1 MAILISDKINFRSK
15 IFTESKNEHYMMIK
29 VSIYQEDSNNICMK
43 HQDSKICELN
53 INGIEG
59 RAKKKSSTITVRN

>member
-1 MAILISDKINFRSK
+1 MINVS
-15 IFTESKNEHYMMIK
+15 IQMIK
-29 VSIYQEDSNNICMK
+29 VSIYQDDYNNICMK

-59 RAKKKSSTITVRN
+59 REKKKSSTIIVGN